1 MTNSRHSMNHE
12 PPFRDLAAAT
22 ARVLWLRLRYKFA
35 KWLVTLAWVFW
46 FFMAK
51 RTATRLCQASRKVAP
66 PM

>member
-1 MTNSRHSMNHE
+1 MNQSRHSMNHE
-12 PPFRDLAAAT
+12 PSFAQLAAAT

-35 KWLVTLAWVFW
+35 NGLVTLAWVFW